1 MALSIKTL
9 IVKTEKALVRVAP
22 IRFAFSLLRILP
34 RRITAKLISL
44 VDFETDYDVYLMS
57 LHFKFRSGPQDD
69 HFIDLEHDRLISW
82 EDKTLEIWSNLSKN
96 AHVCIDVGAYL
107 GVYSIIGHLSGAKEV
122 YAIEPN
128 KEVFNKLQTNL
139 RLNGLESKIHYMNLA
154 IGEEEFQGSLLTMPN
169 RPFSSGAHLE
179 LGSKESFV
187 YSSKF
192 RRYKSVTVG
201 EVDVKP
207 LDFLLGI
214 TKSKID
220 LIKIDVE
227 GYEQFVIDGAK
238 RILREH
244 SPVLIIEIV
253 SEAQK
258 ILVEEKLSSFGYRNG
273 RLIIDTRESRN
284 FIFEHRNLT

>member
-1 MALSIKTL
+1 MSTKTF
-9 IVKTEKALVRVAP
+9 IVKTVKALARVVP
-22 IRFAFSLLRILP
+22 VDIAFSLLRMLP
-34 RRITAKLISL
+34 RRITAKLITL
-44 VDFETDYDVYLMS
+44 VNFNTDYEVNLMS
-57 LHFKFRSGPQDD
+57 MHFKFRSGPQDD

-96 AHVCIDVGAYL
+96 AHVCVDVGAYL

-128 KEVFNKLQTNL
+128 REVFNKLQTIL
-139 RLNGLESKIHYMNLA
+139 RLNGLESKIHSMNLA
-154 IGEEEFQGSLLTMPN
+154 VGEEEFQGSLLTMPH

-179 LGSKESFV
+179 LGARESVV
-187 YSSKF
+187 YGSKF
-192 RRYKSVTVG
+192 RRYKSVTLG
-201 EVDVKP
+201 EIDVKP
-207 LDFLLGI
+207 LDFLLEF

-227 GYEQFVIDGAK
+227 GYELFVIDGAK
-238 RILREH
+238 KILREH
-244 SPVLIIEIV
+244 HPVLIIEIV

-258 ILVEEKLSSFGYRNG
+258 ILVEEKLSSFGYGSG

-284 FIFEHRNLT
+284 FIFEHRNPT